1 MNNLARRISV
11 LESETDTCG
20 VVVVSVYD
28 GETREVATTKH
39 VATGGADP
47 ASAEILVIINKPGKR
62 PAREVPPIVI
72 RQSSETDLAV
82 VIAKARA
89 RVAKLNA
96 QWGEHG

>member
-1 MNNLARRISV
+1 MMNLAKRISV

-28 GETREVATTKH
+28 GETREVATARH
-39 VATGGADP
+39 VAAGGADP

-62 PAREVPPIVI
+62 PDREVAPIVI
-72 RQSSETDLAV
+72 RQSSETDLATI
-82 VIAKARA
+82 IAKGRA

-96 QWGEHG
+96 QWAEHG

>member
-1 MNNLARRISV
+1 MNNLAKRISA

-20 VVVVSVYD
+20 IVVVSVYD
-28 GETREVATTKH
+28 GETRELATTRH
-39 VATGGADP
+39 VVAGGVDP

-62 PAREVPPIVI
+62 PDREVAPIVI
-72 RQSSETDLAV
+72 RQAKENDLAV
-82 VIAKARA
+82 LIAKGRA